1 LGHRLRSWHATTT
14 RDSIDIELWAGTV
27 DTHGIGSSLALLD
40 DLLHEALVL
49 HDSGASDVVARIYRA
64 ITGSPPPAVD
74 TDPLEAERE
83 IGDTLRQHARHGHL
97 RLVARP
103 RSRVVPRPADA
114 DLINPFADDPDPP
127 TPTTTWFSIVVVD
140 DVGDPIEGVELEF
153 TVLGETQNVTTDGGG
168 RARLDGMEG
177 GTALVSVRS
186 TRRVR
191 EILTPRWATPRT
203 PVIPESTEAMP
214 VHVERLDDHFDPV
227 RLDREVEAKLV
238 ILPRFRCREITATTF
253 DFGRSFF
260 RREGIPVLANLAEE
274 LQQDDGQVAW
284 IFGHTDIAGGD
295 LLNKR
300 LSERRAKAIF
310 AVLTHDFAKWDEM
323 WRGTVNESP
332 WSERW
337 GTREVQHMLN
347 SLHCPDDNGEPLGE
361 DGDLGSKTRQAI
373 KRFQRKDY
381 PDVPDE
387 QADLPDNGN
396 VDAATREQ
404 LFLAYAKLVARDP
417 VETARIAQIGSAA
430 FMGCGEFNPLSLSAH
445 DRESRRAVIFVFD
458 PAAQPQSPPCQLGT
472 VGPCNGNLADPPPDP
487 EGTGPFYRC
496 SFYQSIATCCPA
508 AGGADLAHDVI
519 VRFFMNLQTANGLP
533 HKFVLE
539 AEDMPDDDD
548 TTPPFTQERT
558 LESDARVVVPEG
570 AAPEGDDAGGAPPA
584 PSGEPNMVELHFT
597 HVPDAAKY
605 RLRADNV
612 SAPHTV
618 FDHRAFHMISELS
631 ASLDVQRMPRLWAII
646 HAPPPPDPFGLE

>member
-1 LGHRLRSWHATTT
+1 VRTT
-14 RDSIDIELWAGTV
+14 RDSIDIELWAGVV
-27 DTHGIGSSLALLD
+27 DTRDVPSSLRLLD
-40 DLLHEALVL
+40 DVLHEALWL
-49 HDSGASDVVARIYRA
+49 GDSDAMDIVSRVYRG
-64 ITGSPPPAVD
+64 ITGSSPPD
-74 TDPLEAERE
+74 TESDPIAAEHE

-97 RLVARP
+97 RLSARP
-103 RSRVVPRPADA
+103 RPRVMPVPAGDG
-114 DLINPFADDPDPP
+114 LMNPFADEPEPP
-127 TPTTTWFSIVVVD
+127 TPATTWFSIVVVD
-140 DVGDPIEGVELEF
+140 DVGDPIDGVELEF
-153 TVLGETQNVTTDGGG
+153 NVLGEVQNVTTDGSG

-177 GTALVSVRS
+177 GTALVAVRS

-203 PVIPESTEAMP
+203 PVVPESTEAAP
-214 VHVERLDDHFDPV
+214 VHVERLDDHFDPI
-227 RLDREVEAKLV
+227 RLDKEIEATLV
-238 ILPRFRCREITATTF
+238 ILPRFRCREIVATTF

-260 RREGIPVLANLAEE
+260 RREGIPALAMIAEE

-284 IFGHTDIAGGD
+284 IFGHTDKAGPD

-347 SLHCPDDNGEPLGE
+347 TLHCPSDNGQPLGE

-373 KRFQRKDY
+373 KRFQRKEY

-387 QADLPDNGN
+387 QADLPANGN

-404 LFLAYAKLVARDP
+404 LFLAYAKQVARDP
-417 VETARIAQIGSAA
+417 VDTARIAPIGASP
-430 FMGCGEFNPLSLSAH
+430 FMGCGEFNPLSLNAH

-458 PAAQPQSPPCQLGT
+458 PAAQPQNPPCQIGT
-472 VGPCNGNLADPPPDP
+472 VSPCNSNLADPPPDP

-496 SFYQSIATCCPA
+496 AFYQSIANCCPA

-548 TTPPFTQERT
+548 TTPPFRQERT
-558 LESDARVVVPEG
+558 LESDARSFVPDG
-570 AAPEGDDAGGAPPA
+570 PPPEGDNAGNAPP
-584 PSGEPNMVELHFT
+584 PPNTEPTMVELHFT
-597 HVPDAAKY
+597 HVPDAARY
-605 RLRADNV
+605 RLRAENV
-612 SAPHTV
+612 SDPHTI
-618 FDHRAFHMISELS
+618 FDKRPFHMISELS
-631 ASLDVQRMPRLWAII
+631 AALDVQRMPRLWAII
-646 HAPPPPDPFGLE
+646 HAPPPPDPF